1 MMGFTLRDDLGSGDQ
16 KARTRDRGFD
26 CAGSGIGSA
35 IGSAIGRDIGSDAA
49 FSIPWHATNMPSTD
63 AARNESD
70 RGEGAPILDIVDETF
85 IRASRHD
92 VAMAVRERWA
102 TWWPNLTPEVYMD
115 RGWDGMRWTVT
126 GDVVGSAEIWLE
138 EHAPGVLLH
147 HYLRADPTRPGS
159 AYEPRALGDSHRAQ
173 RQIARL
179 RRRYV
184 HQWKT
189 TVWSLKDEL
198 ERDARQHR

>member
-1 MMGFTLRDDLGSGDQ
+1 MMEFTLRDDSRPGDQ
-16 KARTRDRGFD
+16 NPRTRGE
-26 CAGSGIGSA
+26 ALGYTGS
-35 IGSAIGRDIGSDAA
+35 DIGGDAA
-49 FSIPWHATNMPSTD
+49 VPVPWHAIDMRSTHK
-63 AARNESD
+63 ALNEVPI
-70 RGEGAPILDIVDETF
+70 GESGPILDIVDETF

-102 TWWPNLTPEVYMD
+102 TWWPSLTLEVYMD
-115 RGWDGMRWTVT
+115 RGWTGMRWTVT

-138 EHAPGVLLH
+138 ERTPGVLVH

-159 AYEPRALGDSHRAQ
+159 AYEPRTVGSSRRAE
-173 RQIARL
+173 RQIAQL

-184 HQWKT
+184 YAWKKIA
-189 TVWSLKDEL
+189 WSLKDEL

>member
-1 MMGFTLRDDLGSGDQ
+1 MLPTHAVQNEVEIGGD
-16 KARTRDRGFD
+16 
-26 CAGSGIGSA
+26 
-35 IGSAIGRDIGSDAA
+35 
-49 FSIPWHATNMPSTD
+49 
-63 AARNESD
+63 
-70 RGEGAPILDIVDETF
+70 APILDIVDETF

-92 VAMAVRERWA
+92 VAAAVRERWPS
-102 TWWPNLTPEVYMD
+102 WWPSLTLGVYMD

-159 AYEPRALGDSHRAQ
+159 VYEPRALGKSHRAQ

-184 HQWKT
+184 RAWKKIA
-189 TVWSLKDEL
+189 WSLKDEL
-198 ERDARQHR
+198 ESDARQHR

>member
-1 MMGFTLRDDLGSGDQ
+1 MGDQ
-16 KARTRDRGFD
+16 KPR
-26 CAGSGIGSA
+26 I
-35 IGSAIGRDIGSDAA
+35 
-49 FSIPWHATNMPSTD
+49 
-63 AARNESD
+63 
-70 RGEGAPILDIVDETF
+70 RGEALGYTCGDIDGD
-85 IRASRHD
+85 ID
-92 VAMAVRERWA
+92 GG
-102 TWWPNLTPEVYMD
+102 WPSLTLEVYMD

-138 EHAPGVLLH
+138 EHTPGVLLH

-159 AYEPRALGDSHRAQ
+159 AYEPRAVGSGRRAQ

-184 HQWKT
+184 HAWKKIA
-189 TVWSLKDEL
+189 WSLKDEL

>member
-1 MMGFTLRDDLGSGDQ
+1 
-16 KARTRDRGFD
+16 
-26 CAGSGIGSA
+26 
-35 IGSAIGRDIGSDAA
+35 
-49 FSIPWHATNMPSTD
+49 MPSTD

-70 RGEGAPILDIVDETF
+70 IGGGAPILDIVDETF
-85 IRASRHD
+85 IRAKRPD
-92 VAMAVRERWA
+92 VAMAVSERWA
-102 TWWPNLTPEVYMD
+102 TWWPSLTLEVYMV
-115 RGWDGMRWTVT
+115 RGFDGMRWIFT

-138 EHAPGVLLH
+138 EHPPGVLLH

-159 AYEPRALGDSHRAQ
+159 AYEPRAVGSGRRAQ

-184 HQWKT
+184 HAWKKIA
-189 TVWSLKDEL
+189 WSLKDEL

>member
-1 MMGFTLRDDLGSGDQ
+1 MGDQ
-16 KARTRDRGFD
+16 KPRIRGEALGYT
-26 CAGSGIGSA
+26 CGA
-35 IGSAIGRDIGSDAA
+35 IGGDIGSDFDGGIGSDIDGDAA
-49 FSIPWHATNMPSTD
+49 VPIPWHATDMPSTHKALD
-63 AARNESD
+63 QVPI
-70 RGEGAPILDIVDETF
+70 GERAPILDIVDETF
-85 IRASRHD
+85 IRARRPD

-102 TWWPNLTPEVYMD
+102 TWWPNLTLEVYMD

>member
-1 MMGFTLRDDLGSGDQ
+1 MMELRLRDDRGSGGQ
-16 KARTRDRGFD
+16 KPRTREEALGYL
-26 CAGSGIGSA
+26 GGA
-35 IGSAIGRDIGSDAA
+35 IDGNIDGDIGSDAA
-49 FSIPWHATNMPSTD
+49 VPIPWHATDMPFTHKAPD
-63 AARNESD
+63 EAPI
-70 RGEGAPILDIVDETF
+70 GERAPILDIVDETF
-85 IRASRHD
+85 IRARQPD

-102 TWWPNLTPEVYMD
+102 TWWPSLTLEVYMD

-138 EHAPGVLLH
+138 EHTPGVLLR

>member
-1 MMGFTLRDDLGSGDQ
+1 MPYTH
-16 KARTRDRGFD
+16 KAPDE
-26 CAGSGIGSA
+26 APIGE
-35 IGSAIGRDIGSDAA
+35 R
-49 FSIPWHATNMPSTD
+49 
-63 AARNESD
+63 
-70 RGEGAPILDIVDETF
+70 APILDIVDETF
-85 IRASRHD
+85 IRARRPD

-102 TWWPNLTPEVYMD
+102 TWWPSLTLEVYMD

-138 EHAPGVLLH
+138 EHTPGVLLH

-159 AYEPRALGDSHRAQ
+159 AYEPHAVGSSRRAQ

-184 HQWKT
+184 HAWKKIA
-189 TVWSLKDEL
+189 WSLKDEL

>member
-1 MMGFTLRDDLGSGDQ
+1 MEFTLRDDSRPGDQ
-16 KARTRDRGFD
+16 NPRTRGE
-26 CAGSGIGSA
+26 ALGYTGS
-35 IGSAIGRDIGSDAA
+35 DIGGDAA
-49 FSIPWHATNMPSTD
+49 VPVPWHAIDMRSTRK
-63 AARNESD
+63 ALNEVPI
-70 RGEGAPILDIVDETF
+70 GESGPILDIVDETF

-102 TWWPNLTPEVYMD
+102 TWWPSLTLEVYMD
-115 RGWDGMRWTVT
+115 RGWNGMRWTVT

-138 EHAPGVLLH
+138 EHPPGVLVH

-159 AYEPRALGDSHRAQ
+159 AYEPRTVGSSRRAE
-173 RQIARL
+173 RQIAQL

-184 HQWKT
+184 HAWKKIA
-189 TVWSLKDEL
+189 WSLKDEL